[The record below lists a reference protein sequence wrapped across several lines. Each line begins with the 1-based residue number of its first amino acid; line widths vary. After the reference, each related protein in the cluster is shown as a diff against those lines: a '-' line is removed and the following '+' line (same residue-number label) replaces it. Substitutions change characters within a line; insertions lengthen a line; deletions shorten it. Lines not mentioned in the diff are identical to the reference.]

1 MNTDGSYTCTCRD
14 GFTGVGTFC
23 IGMCD
28 NINLIYSH
36 IPKLSQS
43 TQIMF
48 LNGSLPN
55 HHNQMP
61 LLSPK

>member
-28 NINLIYSH
+28 NINLIYPH
-36 IPKLSQS
+36 IPRLSVYTNYVS
-43 TQIMF
+43 EWV
-48 LNGSLPN
+48 SAK
-55 HHNQMP
+55 
-61 LLSPK
+61 SP